1 MPGTES
7 ATQMCKPHVD
17 RLAPAMLNAIARH
30 LCAVF
35 GGREDVRKFDAQAER
50 VYLQCI
56 RCLRT
61 TRGYS
66 SESAPHHCA
75 FPECSGRAR
84 GRPCAFV
91 GLSDGM
97 TQGGSR

>member
-30 LCAVF
+30 LCAVS
-35 GGREDVRKFDAQAER
+35 GGHEDIRKFDAQAGR
-50 VYLQCI
+50 VHLQCI

-66 SESAPHHCA
+66 LERAPHGAH
-75 FPECSGRAR
+75 FPNAAGAHTAALAR
-84 GRPCAFV
+84 SWA
-91 GLSDGM
+91 
-97 TQGGSR
+97 